1 VLVLI
6 DKGELV
12 NNEEKESPSG
22 LPDRSGTS
30 YSSEFFERNS
40 SRTPRIVKFFLFI
53 FLFIAWT
60 GSAIGIWWD
69 ITQIQEKGIFELAD
83 PACDEENEAFISE
96 MHLQIADFELELA
109 ADVQAGRISQAA
121 ADERIEDLK
130 GRLDNYE
137 EESDC
142 YRSGIIL
149 IVAGAFIVISVPLT
163 IIAVIRGRRK
173 GKTDF
178 NPPNSK
184 RRKKESDPYSDFDDF
199 DNPILS

>member
-1 VLVLI
+1 MLVLI

-12 NNEEKESPSG
+12 NNEEKESQSG

-30 YSSEFFERNS
+30 YS

-53 FLFIAWT
+53 FLFVAWT

-69 ITQIQEKGIFELAD
+69 ITQIQEKGIFELVD
-83 PACDEENEAFISE
+83 PACDEETKAFTSE
-96 MHLQIADFELELA
+96 MYLQIADFELELA

-121 ADERIEDLK
+121 ADQRVDDLK
-130 GRLDNYE
+130 DRVANYEREFGE

-163 IIAVIRGRRK
+163 IVAVTRSRRK

>member
-12 NNEEKESPSG
+12 NNEEKESQSG

-30 YSSEFFERNS
+30 YS

-53 FLFIAWT
+53 FLFVAWT

-69 ITQIQEKGIFELAD
+69 ITQIQERGIFEITD
-83 PACDEENEAFISE
+83 PECFDIDAVVSE
-96 MHLQIADFELELA
+96 MYLQIADFELELA

-121 ADERIEDLK
+121 ADQRVGDLK
-130 GRLDNYE
+130 DRVANYEREFGE

-149 IVAGAFIVISVPLT
+149 IVAGAFIAISVPLT
-163 IIAVIRGRRK
+163 IVAVTRSRRK